1 MLQQGCVEIVES
13 SMGAKVTETEERMCG
28 SIYNEAV
35 SEVKDGRVQQMK
47 QDLFMEQRQ
56 WLLSFSFL
64 FSYHAN
70 KQTYERKQESKRAN

>member
-1 MLQQGCVEIVES
+1 MDNKHSHDYLVSFPMLQQGCVEIVES

-56 WLLSFSFL
+56 
-64 FSYHAN
+64 
-70 KQTYERKQESKRAN
+70 